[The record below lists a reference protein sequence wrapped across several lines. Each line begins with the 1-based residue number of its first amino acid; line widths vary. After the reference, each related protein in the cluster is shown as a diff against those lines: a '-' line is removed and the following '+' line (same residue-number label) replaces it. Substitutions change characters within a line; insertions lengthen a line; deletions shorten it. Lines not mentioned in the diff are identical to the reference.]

1 MSLVDTLIVLAML
14 AQGGI
19 AMLLLMRLGAIRVP
33 LVMRGKVDM
42 EAIALSREPWPEG
55 EKRVS
60 NAFDNQFQL
69 PVLFYLCGGLSLL
82 FGAGVL
88 EAVLGWAFVLSR
100 IVHAAIFA
108 ITNNVRHRFAAYTMG
123 YAVLIAFWLDLAVR
137 LAAAALH
144 PVA

>member
-69 PVLFYLCGGLSLL
+69 PVLFYVACGLALYL
-82 FGAGVL
+82 GAGWIAVVL
-88 EAVLGWAFVLSR
+88 VWLFVVTR
-100 IVHAAIFA
+100 VVHALIF
-108 ITNNVRHRFAAYTMG
+108 ITSNIVPWRSFAYSAG
-123 YAVLIAFWLDLAVR
+123 FVCLALLWLWLIVLAVTH
-137 LAAAALH
+137 LGA
-144 PVA
+144 V